1 MPSDKAPTAARD
13 LVLGFAVGY
22 APAQVC
28 PCIESLFGPGR
39 FAGEV
44 VLFVKPGDRALKSYL
59 RSWGVRC
66 IDFHPEA
73 YPVPHIFLARWFA
86 YRDFF
91 GASGAEAPRAYRN
104 ILITDIRDVT
114 FQKPL
119 FARSAS
125 ELEVHYEA
133 PSPTIGA
140 CPINSAWIAAC
151 FGPEEVERLAAK
163 RIVCAGTIC
172 GRMAGIRAY
181 LDAMTRIAETLPP
194 EAVQSGADQGV
205 HNYIVHHRLI
215 GGIVARDNFERVAT
229 LHYVDGASLGVDEK
243 GRVVNPDGS
252 ISEIAHQWD
261 RHPHLA
267 AAIAHAAARR
277 RRRSALW
284 PARWLRLRHN
294 RKHALAGRR

>member
-1 MPSDKAPTAARD
+1 MPGVKAPTAARD

-22 APAQVC
+22 APALVS
-28 PCIESLFGPGR
+28 PFIETLFGPGR

-44 VLFVKPGDRALKSYL
+44 VLFVKPGDRALKTYL

-73 YPVPHIFLARWFA
+73 FPVQHIFLARWFA

-91 GASGAEAPRAYRN
+91 DALGDEAERYRN
-104 ILITDIRDVT
+104 ILISDIRDVT

-119 FARSAS
+119 FAQSAS

-133 PSPTIGA
+133 PSPTLGA

-151 FGPEEVERLAAK
+151 FGPEEVERLAAR

-181 LDAMTRIAETLPP
+181 LDAMTRIAETLPA

-215 GGIVARDNFERVAT
+215 GGIVVLDNFERVAT

-267 AAIAHAAARR
+267 SAIAHMAARR

-284 PARWLRLRHN
+284 LARWLRLRHN
-294 RKHALAGRR
+294 RKRGRPGRR